1 MSRPLRSTFIALAAL
16 VAGTVAPWSARGQAA
31 YPSQTIKLIIP
42 ASAGGL
48 PDTVARIV
56 GRRLQER
63 LGQSVVVENRP
74 GGNASVAA
82 AALAGSPAD
91 GYTFMVQDGSVVS
104 INPQIYAK
112 LAYSPQDIL
121 PVALIA
127 RAPLFLAAHP
137 KVPVESMQEFI
148 AYVRARP
155 GQLNYGSSGVG
166 STHHLSMEAIKAALK
181 LEMTHIPYKG
191 TGESVPA
198 LLGGHVEAAFSA
210 YPSLSGAVGNKS
222 VKLLATNGAQRS
234 AQAPDVPPVADFIP
248 GFDFAPIVGLYARA
262 GTPPSVIQKIATEV
276 AAIAKEPEA
285 IRQLAIVG
293 IEAVGA
299 GPDEFASALKSEAA
313 RVAKAVQAAGIK
325 PQ

>member
-1 MSRPLRSTFIALAAL
+1 MSRPLRSAFIALAAL
-16 VAGTVAPWSARGQAA
+16 VAGTIAPWSARSQAT

-74 GGNASVAA
+74 GGNASVAV
-82 AALAGSPAD
+82 AALTGSPAD

-112 LAYSPQDIL
+112 LAYAPQDIL

-137 KVPVESMQEFI
+137 KVPVDSMREFI
-148 AYVRARP
+148 AYVKARP

-191 TGESVPA
+191 TGKSVPA
-198 LLGGHVEAAFSA
+198 LLGGHVDAAFSA

-248 GFDFAPIVGLYARA
+248 GFDFAPLVGLYART
-262 GTPPSVIQKIATEV
+262 GTPPAIVQRIATEV

-299 GPDEFASALKSEAA
+299 GPDEFASALKSEAE